1 MICGEQCTISRVM
14 HWMMT
19 YLIIRNYL
27 KIINFSELVYVRMT
41 ILSRSSLREEFL
53 QGKMIQIQ
61 LIENSIGLQAK
72 L

>member
-1 MICGEQCTISRVM
+1 
-14 HWMMT
+14 MMT